1 MVSRHKS
8 MLDVGIWFE
17 GWRWGR
23 SEVRLGR
30 SVVTSGALD
39 VLQLYELFVQPD
51 CVFVNMNH
59 QT

>member
-1 MVSRHKS
+1 

-59 QT
+59 PT